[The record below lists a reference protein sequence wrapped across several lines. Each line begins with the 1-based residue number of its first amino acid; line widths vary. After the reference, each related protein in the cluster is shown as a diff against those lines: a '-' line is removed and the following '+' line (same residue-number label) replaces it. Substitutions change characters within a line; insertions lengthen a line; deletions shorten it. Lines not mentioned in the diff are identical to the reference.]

1 VVRGKGN
8 DMAAHKNTALVTGA
22 GGGVGGKLVRSL
34 VKHGFKVLAVVRSYE
49 DAAEL
54 NAIDGIEAFKLDLLH
69 TDALLTWARELA
81 LREEEG
87 IDLLVHAAATAVVGK
102 AEQSTAED
110 WRQVLDTNVIAP
122 ALLTA
127 GLLPVIRKV
136 KGTIVFVNSGAGER
150 AVPNHSVYAASKHAL
165 RGYADTL
172 RLEES
177 GHGVRVGTVY
187 PGQINTKMLREI
199 DTHLGVDFTPE
210 SYIDPQTVA
219 NAIIWIAQASP
230 DVHITN
236 VDLRPRQEV
245 SAKFNV

>member
-1 VVRGKGN
+1 MTVHQK
-8 DMAAHKNTALVTGA
+8 TALVTGA

-34 VKHGFKVLAVVRSYE
+34 VAQGWKVLAVVRSYE

-69 TDALLTWARELA
+69 TDALLAWASELA
-81 LREEEG
+81 LREQDG
-87 IDLLVHAAATAVVGK
+87 IDLLVHAAATATVGK
-102 AEQSTAED
+102 ADQATATD
-110 WRQVLDTNVIAP
+110 WQHVLSTNVTAP

-127 GLLPVIRKV
+127 GLLPVIRQV
-136 KGTIVFVNSGAGER
+136 KGTIVFINSGAGER
-150 AVPNHSVYAASKHAL
+150 AVANHSIYAASKHAL

-177 GHGVRVGTVY
+177 EHQVRVSTVY
-187 PGQINTKMLREI
+187 PGQINTKMLRAI
-199 DTHLGVDFTPE
+199 DNHLGVAFTPE

-219 NAIIWIAQASP
+219 NTVIWIAQATP

-236 VDLRPRQEV
+236 VDLRPRQEL